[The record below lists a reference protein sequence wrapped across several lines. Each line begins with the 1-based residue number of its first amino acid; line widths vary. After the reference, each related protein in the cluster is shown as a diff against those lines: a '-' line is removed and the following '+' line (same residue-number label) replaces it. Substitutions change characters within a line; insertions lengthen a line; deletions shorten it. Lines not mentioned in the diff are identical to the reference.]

1 MKKGKLNLLN
11 TPDEFYITPLQ
22 FWDEY
27 NQPWLDEVIKRRD
40 PVKIATKPINDNLY
54 RFNEKTFEQELTGF
68 GKEYFYLKEH
78 GYEFDS
84 KTSEMKY
91 KK

>member
-1 MKKGKLNLLN
+1 MNVLSDIRIADKLMPLN
-11 TPDEFYITPLQ
+11 FENALNDEAFQ
-22 FWDEY
+22 
-27 NQPWLDEVIKRRD
+27 V
-40 PVKIATKPINDNLY
+40 
-54 RFNEKTFEQELTGF
+54 F

>member
-1 MKKGKLNLLN
+1 MNVLSDIRIADKLMPLN
-11 TPDEFYITPLQ
+11 FENVLSDEAFR
-22 FWDEY
+22 
-27 NQPWLDEVIKRRD
+27 V
-40 PVKIATKPINDNLY
+40 
-54 RFNEKTFEQELTGF
+54 F

>member
-1 MKKGKLNLLN
+1 EYLANQLNVLSDIRIADKLMPLN
-11 TPDEFYITPLQ
+11 FENVLSDEAFR
-22 FWDEY
+22 
-27 NQPWLDEVIKRRD
+27 V
-40 PVKIATKPINDNLY
+40 
-54 RFNEKTFEQELTGF
+54 F